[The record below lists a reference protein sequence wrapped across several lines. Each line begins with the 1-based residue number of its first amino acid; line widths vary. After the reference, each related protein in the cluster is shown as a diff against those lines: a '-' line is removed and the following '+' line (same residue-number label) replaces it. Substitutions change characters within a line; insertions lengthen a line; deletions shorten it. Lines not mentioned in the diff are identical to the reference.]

1 MLPTKII
8 TAAGRAVIANSSRII
23 KSMRPSGSRIIKS
36 MRPSGPVIR
45 PSVPRPTV
53 LPIPYP
59 SRIGPIIVEVPENL
73 LGAGKSVSL
82 WPCLCSSTCKS
93 IHTVLLAVGLAIF
106 TGIIVYKSRN
116 RDDNI

>member
-73 LGAGKSVSL
+73 LGA
-82 WPCLCSSTCKS
+82 
-93 IHTVLLAVGLAIF
+93 VLLAVGLAIF